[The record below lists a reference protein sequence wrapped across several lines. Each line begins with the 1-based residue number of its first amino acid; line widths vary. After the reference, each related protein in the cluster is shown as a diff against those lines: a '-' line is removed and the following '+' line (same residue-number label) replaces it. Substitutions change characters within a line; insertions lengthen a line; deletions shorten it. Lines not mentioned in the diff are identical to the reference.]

1 MLARCLICNNE
12 VSLTLSVADRYDA
25 LSIIQRLLSTPA
37 ARLTQTEDAVG
48 AVGGSPEAAPR
59 PRSRSLSLR
68 RLLQPIGGEVPH
80 EGLTFILALVTED
93 AAALCVERVL
103 SPKKKT
109 ARDVFKIEIIVFTG
123 RRVAFSLCRQQT
135 MKRREREREK
145 KNCSFDSVSFSI
157 INALLWQFLI
167 QYVNRISSYYAEH

>member
-1 MLARCLICNNE
+1 M
-12 VSLTLSVADRYDA
+12 
-25 LSIIQRLLSTPA
+25 
-37 ARLTQTEDAVG
+37 
-48 AVGGSPEAAPR
+48 
-59 PRSRSLSLR
+59 
-68 RLLQPIGGEVPH
+68 PH

-145 KNCSFDSVSFSI
+145 KK
-157 INALLWQFLI
+157 LLF
-167 QYVNRISSYYAEH
+167 